1 MPGASRARWLAMF
14 PLLFCAVGQC
24 QENPYVY
31 VKMPLTVP
39 WALYFVF
46 LGAVLI
52 PFVVMIALAWRK
64 QPNDESG
71 GTSTPRQPP
80 IESDG

>member
-1 MPGASRARWLAMF
+1 MSGAIRARWLAMF
-14 PLLFCAVGQC
+14 PLLFCAAGQC
-24 QENPYVY
+24 QENPYIY

-39 WALYFVF
+39 WTLYFVF

-64 QPNDESG
+64 QPHDESSVASAPQKPRIESG
-71 GTSTPRQPP
+71 G
-80 IESDG
+80 

>member
-1 MPGASRARWLAMF
+1 MSGANRARWLAMVPF
-14 PLLFCAVGQC
+14 VYSAAGQC
-24 QENPYVY
+24 QENPYIY

-64 QPNDESG
+64 PPHDEAEGNRAPRRSG
-71 GTSTPRQPP
+71 T
-80 IESDG
+80 DG

>member
-1 MPGASRARWLAMF
+1 MSGASRVRWLAMC
-14 PLLFCAVGQC
+14 PLLLCAAGQC

-64 QPNDESG
+64 QPHDESG
-71 GTSTPRQPP
+71 GRSTPRQPP